1 MVYHLGMVRDEDG
14 LSDGA
19 TGRVLGA
26 KDNQQKGY
34 TKGEQAI
41 LINACYWLTER

>member
-1 MVYHLGMVRDEDG
+1 MVTGAVGEGKVLLTG
-14 LSDGA
+14 LA
-19 TGRVLGA
+19 LGA